1 MLSLR
6 DCATAAEVIENARAV
21 KARMRALS
29 PPPAAEPSPVIKAAP
44 PPPPP
49 PEHKPRW
56 LQIVDAVALEC
67 GVSRSHILG
76 TYRRARIVR
85 ARHLAMYV
93 VEETS
98 PQISLPVL
106 GRLFG
111 GRDHTTVLHAIRKAE
126 QRRKTE
132 PEFDRLAAAMLA
144 RFPELERERE
154 AAPADADALHRL
166 AADME
171 RSARLC
177 GQYLLQ
183 GAELDWVIAALR
195 QQTGVN
201 GADAQ

>member
-1 MLSLR
+1 LR
-6 DCATAAEVIENARAV
+6 ECATAAEVIENAKQV

-29 PPPAAEPSPVIKAAP
+29 PPPPPAAEPPPVIEAA
-44 PPPPP
+44 PPP

-85 ARHLAMYV
+85 ARHLAMYLV
-93 VEETS
+93 GETS
-98 PQISLPVL
+98 PELSLPVL

-126 QRRKTE
+126 QRRMTE

-154 AAPADADALHRL
+154 AAPAAADALHRL

-195 QQTGVN
+195 QQAGVN